1 MDWRHIKSN
10 EIRSDQFSPSP
21 VSFFSSSQRVMSQ
34 DSHGNWTLGTVIET
48 NSTSDDPSS
57 EATAPQSLPLPL
69 PLMVNDDDNEE
80 DHVCVICLD
89 SFQVGDVVSWARF
102 SEECHH
108 VFHADCIGPWL
119 QGKRQDDCPSC
130 RHRIIVEEPRDI
142 EEGGGGGVEQEKGDS
157 EVCRTNTTAH
167 VEEPVTDKEEDSFFM
182 IARGLISRATK
193 QAKQSNRYTLI
204 SSQSGSKS
212 ASSSTDEMD
221 ALMNNPLPQASPLRR
236 VASHEPRP
244 SPSTLVMGRRGAN
257 LTPTLA
263 SSTGAPLAFS
273 SSPLSQL
280 SINNFLPS
288 SGSSSSIIGH
298 VIHPQGSSLN
308 DDHTTILP
316 RSVFA
321 SNNVCLDDVPET
333 LNAIN
338 PSTIMMDGGYSLDD
352 TIFRRVQ
359 SDIGSSPTSTSSK
372 ASITNGTRRYPMMRS
387 RTRAPSVL
395 QGASNSVLT
404 SSTTSDDDG
413 NDDPVDNVVDAI
425 FRQQPTAATPTTING
440 VCMDD
445 RIDNGDEDEDEE
457 DELQLIAPGA
467 LPASASRDASIK
479 ANKMRD
485 AAGDWGSDA
494 EEQV

>member
-1 MDWRHIKSN
+1 
-10 EIRSDQFSPSP
+10 
-21 VSFFSSSQRVMSQ
+21 MSQ

-57 EATAPQSLPLPL
+57 EATAPQSLPLSL
-69 PLMVNDDDNEE
+69 PSTENDDDNEE

-142 EEGGGGGVEQEKGDS
+142 EEGGGGGVEQEKGDT
-157 EVCRTNTTAH
+157 EVCRTNTTSH
-167 VEEPVTDKEEDSFFM
+167 VEEPVSDREEDSFFM

-263 SSTGAPLAFS
+263 SSTGAPLPFS

-280 SINNFLPS
+280 SIDNFLPS
-288 SGSSSSIIGH
+288 SGSRSSIIGH

-308 DDHTTILP
+308 DDHTKILP

-321 SNNVCLDDVPET
+321 SKNVCLDGVPET
-333 LNAIN
+333 LRATN
-338 PSTIMMDGGYSLDD
+338 PGTIMMDGYSLDD

-359 SDIGSSPTSTSSK
+359 SDIGSSPTSNSSK
-372 ASITNGTRRYPMMRS
+372 ASITTTKAQLVSVNTSGTRRYPMMRS

-404 SSTTSDDDG
+404 SSSTSDDDD
-413 NDDPVDNVVDAI
+413 NDDAVAIDNVVDAI
-425 FRQQPTAATPTTING
+425 FRQQPPTAATATTTNG
-440 VCMDD
+440 VCMDNC
-445 RIDNGDEDEDEE
+445 IDNGDEDEDEE
-457 DELQLIAPGA
+457 DELQWIAPGP
-467 LPASASRDASIK
+467 LPSSASRDASIK
-479 ANKMRD
+479 ANKNRD
-485 AAGDWGSDA
+485 AAGDGGSDA